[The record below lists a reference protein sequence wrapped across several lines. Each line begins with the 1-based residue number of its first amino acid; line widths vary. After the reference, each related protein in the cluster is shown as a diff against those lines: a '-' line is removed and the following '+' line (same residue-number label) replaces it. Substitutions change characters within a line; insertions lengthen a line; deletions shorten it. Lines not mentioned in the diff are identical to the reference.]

1 MQLNK
6 KVLSV
11 LVAFTLVFTA
21 SASVPADSLTDKLNQ
36 QKNTLNQQQKSLQQS
51 QKDRQAMEI
60 KAEQLDSQIETMM
73 TEVQNIKN
81 QMGDTQNQIKLTQA
95 DIKKSENDIEEEQQ
109 LFDKRMRAMYING
122 TDSYIEVV
130 LQSKSFSDLISNV
143 ETVKKLI
150 DFDKN
155 LIADMEVK
163 KTVIIKKKDAL
174 DAQNVKLLAL
184 KSDSDKKLV
193 ELNATKDN
201 QLKLIKDIEK
211 QEKLYASSVN
221 STKTQ
226 ISATM
231 KQIEDIR
238 KAVPAYNPSRGSVSL
253 SSNAIVAY
261 ASNFLGRSYQWG
273 GNGPSTFDC
282 SGFVKYVYA
291 HFGVSLPRV
300 ASDQQNVGTSVS
312 RGQLEPGDLVF
323 FGYPAHHVGMYVGN
337 DCYIHAPK
345 TGDVIKI
352 SSLNDRSDYSGAR
365 RFK

>member
-11 LVAFTLVFTA
+11 LVALTLVFTA
-21 SASVPADSLTDKLNQ
+21 SVSVLADPLTDKLNQ
-36 QKNTLNQQQKSLQQS
+36 QKSALSQQQKLLQDS
-51 QKDRQAMEI
+51 QKDRQAMEVQ
-60 KAEQLDSQIETMM
+60 AEKLDSQIETIM
-73 TEVQNIKN
+73 TQVQNIKN
-81 QMGDTQNQIKLTQA
+81 QIGDTQNQIKLAEA
-95 DIKKSENDIEEEQQ
+95 DIKKSEDEIEEEQQ

-122 TDSYIEVV
+122 TDSYVEVV

-155 LIADMEVK
+155 LISDMEVK
-163 KTVIIKKKDAL
+163 KKVIINKKDAL
-174 DAQNVKLLAL
+174 DVQNVKLLAL
-184 KSDSDKKLV
+184 KSDSDKKLA
-193 ELNATKDN
+193 ELNDTKNN
-201 QLKLIKDIEK
+201 QLKLIADIKK
-211 QEKLYASSVN
+211 QENLYASSVN
-221 STKTQ
+221 LTKNQ
-226 ISATM
+226 INTTM
-231 KQIEDIR
+231 KQIDDIR
-238 KAVPAYNPSRGSVSL
+238 KAVPAYNPSRGAVSL

-300 ASDQQNVGTSVS
+300 ASDQQNSGNPVS
-312 RGQLEPGDLVF
+312 REQLEPGDLVF

-337 DCYIHAPK
+337 GCYIHAPK

-352 SSLNDRSDYSGAR
+352 SSLDDRSDYSGAR